1 MRTFRE
7 RERER
12 VMEGERG
19 RWSLY
24 KKREV
29 AEMVVVA
36 GGIGGSWTTANV
48 AVERFVIIIRGVAV
62 RFLAE

>member
-7 RERER
+7 RERRR

-29 AEMVVVA
+29 AEMVVA

-48 AVERFVIIIRGVAV
+48 GVERFVIIIRGVAV